1 MKNKSMETAKKTA
14 TSQQTRTQL
23 DAVKNRAQE
32 LWGERWLIQLCYE
45 YAETLGLDKRS
56 KTSLV
61 QRWFNGDH
69 APNLDNFN
77 TLLNAVG
84 CKVSITC
91 TEVKQIL

>member
-1 MKNKSMETAKKTA
+1 METAKKTT
-14 TSQQTRTQL
+14 TSQQLTRTQL

-77 TLLNAVG
+77 TLLNAIG
-84 CKVSITC
+84 CRVSITC
-91 TEVKQIL
+91 AEVKQIL